1 MGSPTPNEPIVL
13 NDDGSISV
21 LVFRGRTLRINVR
34 HTALDD
40 ATGYKARFAMTTKYD
55 ETLLIT
61 ADSDDGDITFVPAT
75 LPDTGTWVQIEVS
88 DELMALASTIKG
100 GKLDCLL
107 EEPGGAEVP
116 FFVGDWIVWKNVA
129 E

>member
-1 MGSPTPNEPIVL
+1 MGSPTPNNPIVL
-13 NDDGSISV
+13 NDDGSITA

-34 HTALDD
+34 HTALEDF
-40 ATGYKARFAMTTKYD
+40 TGYKARFAMTTKYD
-55 ETLLIT
+55 EALLIT
-61 ADSDDGDITFVPAT
+61 ADSDDGSITFVDAT
-75 LPDTGTWVQIEVS
+75 PLAGTWVKIEVS
-88 DELMALASTIKG
+88 DEDMALASTIKG

-107 EEPGGAEVP
+107 EEPSGKEVP